1 MKNINDIMTTKYFQL
16 LKAAMPSIQIF
27 RDYVPTDLGGDVYVL
42 ISAINNTDK
51 GTFQTDDT
59 NTTIQV
65 GIYSRTTTDNN
76 ADDMQAIATSVYN
89 AIKPGQPNTISVR
102 GAQVLTTELVNDV
115 SPAPLDTGSM
125 LFINR
130 FITFQHKIFHQ

>member
-1 MKNINDIMTTKYFQL
+1 MKNINDILTTKYFQL
-16 LKAAMPSIQIF
+16 LKAAMPSTQIF

-76 ADDMQAIATSVYN
+76 GEAVGAIATSVYS
-89 AIKPGQPNTISVR
+89 AIKPGPLNNISVN

>member
-1 MKNINDIMTTKYFQL
+1 MKNNNDILTTKYFQL
-16 LKAAMPSIQIF
+16 LKAAMPSTQIF

-76 ADDMQAIATSVYN
+76 ADDIQAIATSVYN
-89 AIKPGQPNTISVR
+89 AIKPGPPNTLTVS

-130 FITFQHKIFHQ
+130 FIIFQHKIFHQ